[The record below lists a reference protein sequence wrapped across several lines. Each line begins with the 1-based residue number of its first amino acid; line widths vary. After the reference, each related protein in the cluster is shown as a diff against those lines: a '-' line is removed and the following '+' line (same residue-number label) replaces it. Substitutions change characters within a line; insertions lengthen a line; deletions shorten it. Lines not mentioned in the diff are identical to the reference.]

1 MLLSI
6 TTVKSVVADA
16 PGHQMRQTV
25 VFVRKNLIDLSEQLL
40 IDSSEQLLIDLSEKM
55 LFKFLSLSHNT
66 SASHSALKGYL
77 HWRFFAQNARNT
89 DVDCT
94 CLGHLECA
102 TLVL

>member
-1 MLLSI
+1 
-6 TTVKSVVADA
+6 
-16 PGHQMRQTV
+16 MRQTV

-40 IDSSEQLLIDLSEKM
+40 IDLSEKM
-55 LFKFLSLSHNT
+55 LVKFIFLSHNT

-89 DVDCT
+89 DIGCT
-94 CLGHLECA
+94 CHGYLERA